1 VRWWRTGWTRRT
13 RVTGEHGTLK
23 TVTALD
29 ALLSDPAHTGVWT
42 LAPDRSSVT
51 FRCRSFWGLLPV
63 KGRFTEVRG
72 EGQLGGASASGRLD
86 ITAASLDTGN
96 RKRDDH
102 LRSEDFFAVVR
113 FPALSVVVTALQQ
126 AGVRAHVR
134 GTLTVRGVTRPLEL
148 PAEITRLGDGAV
160 QIAATA
166 VVDRTDFEVD
176 GNLLGMVKTDTTVAA
191 TAVFVKSG

>member
-1 VRWWRTGWTRRT
+1 M
-13 RVTGEHGTLK
+13 
-23 TVTALD
+23 TALD

-42 LAPDRSSVT
+42 LAPDRSAVS

-72 EGQLGGASASGRLD
+72 EGQVGGGTAFGRLD

-102 LRSEDFFAVVR
+102 LRSEDFFAVER
-113 FPALSVVVTALQQ
+113 FPTISVVVTALQQ
-126 AGVRAHVR
+126 AGASAHVR
-134 GTLTVRGVTRPLEL
+134 STLTIRGVTRPLEL
-148 PAEITRLGDGAV
+148 PAEVTRLGDGAV

-166 VVDRTDFEVD
+166 VVDRTDWEVD
-176 GNLLGMVKTDTTVAA
+176 GNLLGMVKTDTTVTA
-191 TAVFVKSG
+191 TVVFVKSG

>member
-1 VRWWRTGWTRRT
+1 M
-13 RVTGEHGTLK
+13 
-23 TVTALD
+23 TALE
-29 ALLSDPAHTGVWT
+29 ALLSDPGNTGVWT
-42 LAPDRSSVT
+42 LAPDRSDVT

-72 EGQLGGASASGRLD
+72 EGRLDGGTASGRLD

-96 RKRDDH
+96 RKRDEH
-102 LRSEDFFAVVR
+102 LRSEDFFATER
-113 FPALSVVVTALQQ
+113 FPTLSVVVTTLQH
-126 AGVRAHVR
+126 AGTRAELR
-134 GTLTVRGVTRPLEL
+134 CTLTVRGVTRPLEL
-148 PAEITRLGDGAV
+148 SAEVTRLDDAAV

-166 VVDRTDFEVD
+166 VVDRTDWEVD